1 MDTVCNIV
9 RTRML
14 IYTSGTSHR
23 NFNDSLLIIRVFELL
38 IQILG
43 MISTGGR
50 LLLCFPHFLKFR
62 WKGLLFLSSIGLLR
76 AKPLMLVCILRI
88 LERKSVFSVF
98 GFIL

>member
-43 MISTGGR
+43 MISTGDAF
-50 LLLCFPHFLKFR
+50 C
-62 WKGLLFLSSIGLLR
+62 
-76 AKPLMLVCILRI
+76 C
-88 LERKSVFSVF
+88 VFHIF
-98 GFIL
+98 